1 MTDDATPPE
10 CRRLLGELR
19 SLRERSGHSLAAL
32 AAATPYSKSSWGRY
46 LSGAQPVPRAAV
58 VALCR
63 VAGEPPARLLALW
76 ELADAE
82 WSGRGSYTIRAEA
95 EAGAP
100 RASAATV
107 ASAAPV
113 APVAPGTPD
122 GAVEPVARSPRR
134 RRAWWLL
141 AAGAV
146 LAVVAGVGAGVKAL
160 VERAPQAAA
169 SEPDTD
175 PWQRHGPLVHGC
187 TGPECDGLAPGAMG
201 CDRADAVVTLA
212 EYRTGDG
219 RRVQVRYGRHCRALW
234 VRASGLRAGDRFAL
248 RLPGAPARTAGPVG
262 EEEAAGYLA
271 TPMTGLAEPGAAAGA
286 SACLLPVHG
295 REECAPVR

>member
-58 VALCR
+58 VALCQ
-63 VAGEPPARLLALW
+63 VAGESPARLLALW

-82 WSGRGSYTIRAEA
+82 WSGRGSYTIRAR
-95 EAGAP
+95 AGAP
-100 RASAATV
+100 
-107 ASAAPV
+107 AAPA
-113 APVAPGTPD
+113 APASPGTPD
-122 GAVEPVARSPRR
+122 GTAEPVTRSPRR
-134 RRAWWLL
+134 RRTWWLL

-146 LAVVAGVGAGVKAL
+146 LAVVAGAGAGVKAL
-160 VERAPQAAA
+160 VERAPRAAA
-169 SEPDTD
+169 SEPGAD
-175 PWQRHGPLVHGC
+175 PWQQHGPLVHGC

-201 CDRADAVVTLA
+201 CDRVDAVVTLA
-212 EYRTGDG
+212 EHRTEEG

-234 VRASGLRAGDRFAL
+234 ARASGLRAGDRFTL

-271 TPMTGLAEPGAAAGA
+271 TLMTGVSEPGAAAGA
-286 SACLLPVHG
+286 TACLLPVHG

>member
-58 VALCR
+58 VALCQ
-63 VAGEPPARLLALW
+63 VAGERPARLLALW

-82 WSGRGSYTIRAEA
+82 WSRRGSYTIRPQTGPTGAGDEAARPEA
-95 EAGAP
+95 EPGP
-100 RASAATV
+100 R
-107 ASAAPV
+107 P
-113 APVAPGTPD
+113 
-122 GAVEPVARSPRR
+122 PRR
-134 RRAWWLL
+134 RRTWWLL

-169 SEPDTD
+169 SEPGTD
-175 PWQRHGPLVHGC
+175 PWQQHGPLVHGC

-212 EYRTGDG
+212 ERRTEEG

-234 VRASGLRAGDRFAL
+234 ARASGLRAGDRFAL

-271 TPMTGLAEPGAAAGA
+271 TLMTGVSEPGAAAGA
-286 SACLLPVHG
+286 TACLLPVHG

>member
-58 VALCR
+58 VALCQ

-82 WSGRGSYTIRAEA
+82 WSGRGAYTIRAQAGPSGAGDEA
-95 EAGAP
+95 AGP
-100 RASAATV
+100 AA
-107 ASAAPV
+107 
-113 APVAPGTPD
+113 
-122 GAVEPVARSPRR
+122 EPVARSPRR
-134 RRAWWLL
+134 RRTWWLL
-141 AAGAV
+141 AVGAV

-169 SEPDTD
+169 SEPGTD
-175 PWQRHGPLVHGC
+175 PWQQHGPLVHGC

-212 EYRTGDG
+212 EHRIEEGL
-219 RRVQVRYGRHCRALW
+219 RVQVRYGRHCRALW
-234 VRASGLRAGDRFAL
+234 ARASGLRAGDRFAL

-271 TPMTGLAEPGAAAGA
+271 TLMTGVLEPGAAAGA
-286 SACLLPVHG
+286 TACLLPVHG

>member
-19 SLRERSGHSLAAL
+19 SLRERSGRSLAAL

-58 VALCR
+58 VALCQ
-63 VAGEPPARLLALW
+63 VAGERPARLLALW

-82 WSGRGSYTIRAEA
+82 WSGRGSYTIQAR
-95 EAGAP
+95 AGAP
-100 RASAATV
+100 GAP
-107 ASAAPV
+107 AAP
-113 APVAPGTPD
+113 PVPD
-122 GAVEPVARSPRR
+122 ATAEPVARPPRR
-134 RRAWWLL
+134 RRAWRLL

-146 LAVVAGVGAGVKAL
+146 LAAVAGVGAGVKAL
-160 VERAPQAAA
+160 DEPAPQAAA
-169 SEPDTD
+169 SEPGAG
-175 PWQRHGPLVHGC
+175 PWQQDGPLVHGC
-187 TGPECDGLAPGAMG
+187 TGPECDGLAPGALG

-212 EYRTGDG
+212 EHRTEEG

-234 VRASGLRAGDRFAL
+234 ARASGLRAGDRLAL

-271 TPMTGLAEPGAAAGA
+271 TLMTGVLEPGAAAGA
-286 SACLLPVHG
+286 TACLLPVHG